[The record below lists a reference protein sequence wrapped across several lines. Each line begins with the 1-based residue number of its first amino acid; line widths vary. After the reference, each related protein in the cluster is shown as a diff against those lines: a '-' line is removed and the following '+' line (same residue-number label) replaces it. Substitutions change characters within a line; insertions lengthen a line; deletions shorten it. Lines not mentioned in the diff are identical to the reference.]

1 LKDYISTISILENIS
16 DAVFILDTSGKI
28 EYVNKSALSLLQAD
42 LWELLG
48 KYIDEIIADSAGL
61 LVLSPTGEARPH
73 ISQRRI
79 ISQLRRGVFTDIE
92 ATLVYKTTV
101 VPVKVNFNV
110 IPDREDDIKY
120 IIVTVREIS
129 RREYL
134 EQDRKQRQA
143 FTMFGD
149 RLRTL
154 GELFAGV
161 VHELSQPLSAMKLS
175 VEMVHSSLVK
185 GEYSTHTLTEKCV
198 EMLTSINRLADI
210 VAYIR
215 LFATQTEDQTYS
227 MVNIN
232 QALDNACRLTSFE
245 MERRNI
251 KLNLRKGKEIPFV
264 VERAIFVEQLF
275 VNLLI
280 NARDAFDEGERS
292 GRLPGGYEKVI
303 TIVTDC
309 VEDKW
314 VEVTLEDN
322 AGGMDPKIVDRI
334 FDPFFTTRESS
345 RNLGVGLTIA
355 QGIVTS
361 MGGDINVEVKP
372 EVGTKFTIRIPV
384 TRKDEREQ
392 LLTLIET
399 LLRR

>member
-1 LKDYISTISILENIS
+1 MKDYISTISILENIS